1 MVPEDIL
8 NLVRQLTE
16 ATTKGLAHWV
26 PAVETQIPDPGE
38 RNDFVLTM
46 PDYSVNVNKEPTD
59 NIGLSILG
67 KTGHALMYFQ
77 SSPDEAEYPTFEA
90 LLTAASWKA
99 AKIDLILADVD
110 RALKGGGIL
119 GQPRGEDEDDS

>member
-26 PAVETQIPDPGE
+26 PAVETQIPEPGE

-46 PDYSVNVNKEPTD
+46 PDYSVNVYKEPTD

-77 SSPDEAEYPTFEA
+77 SSPEEPEYATFEA
-90 LLTAASWKA
+90 LLSAASWKA

-110 RALKGGGIL
+110 RALKGGEIL
-119 GQPRGEDEDDS
+119 GRPREEEDDDS